1 MDPLTSILSTCSI
14 LLLLVWSSLMAASTT
29 QELPIDREEGVVRT
43 GGSNRDKRSRQQLGT
58 DQFTYSKVNNKYTVL

>member
-29 QELPIDREEGVVRT
+29 QELPIDREEGVVST

-58 DQFTYSKVNNKYTVL
+58 DQLTYNKVNNKYTVL

>member
-14 LLLLVWSSLMAASTT
+14 LLLLVCSSLMAASTT